1 MRIEPADLQRVVN
14 GILSDYAEDVR
25 EAVDEATTETA
36 ADAVKKLKTNS
47 MPFKDN
53 TYSKGWTKKVTR
65 SRLYSQAT
73 VYNRTEGRLTHLLEH
88 GHALRNGGRAR
99 AFPHIAPVNDQVPE
113 VFEEKLEAALR

>member
-65 SRLYSQAT
+65 NRLYSQAT

>member
-25 EAVDEATTETA
+25 EAVDEATTKTA

-65 SRLYSQAT
+65 NRLYSQAT

>member
-53 TYSKGWTKKVTR
+53 TYSKGWTKTVTR
-65 SRLYSQAT
+65 NRLYSQAT

>member
-25 EAVDEATTETA
+25 EAVDEATMKTA

-65 SRLYSQAT
+65 NRLYSQAT

>member
-53 TYSKGWTKKVTR
+53 TYSKGWTKKITR
-65 SRLYSQAT
+65 NRLYSQAT